1 MQMNAISLL
10 YKKKFLTFKNEIFK
24 IKKYKK
30 IKFFH
35 FHTRPQAS
43 GKFFFGIDGFFFSV
57 KFKKFSHARKKNKFQ
72 QAETLSSL

>member
-43 GKFFFGIDGFFFSV
+43 GKFFFGIDGFFFRV
-57 KFKKFSHARKKNKFQ
+57 KFNFARNKKKK
-72 QAETLSSL
+72 